1 MKGSKGGINESGMHF
16 DVFFRIVFVVVLVT
30 LSSTSFIWNTEI
42 YKLSIVSKLC
52 VLMLCK

>member
-16 DVFFRIVFVVVLVT
+16 DVFFLIVFVVVLVT

-42 YKLSIVSKLC
+42 YKMSIVSKLC